1 LKKLLNILCIIT
13 YNILESEKMN
23 IQKKIKELFKN
34 SYTEVNRNH
43 NEAVTAFRNYCSLT
57 GSYIPVLASFDT
69 HSDVY
74 LNSKQISPNIANWVN
89 FCFSKLGTVEYYW
102 IIPHYIM
109 QNDIYKKIFHTDN
122 KNIHKET
129 FLHGAMRA
137 FGTLDD
143 ALKEDF
149 FLDKKN
155 SELISVK
162 KLSIIN
168 EKNKKFGIEPFT
180 PENTELIPVS
190 ISIVPFDKI
199 GCLKN
204 RNIALSVDADYF
216 CNTGHDTVE
225 AVNNRNISSDELNK
239 EFELFINLLYE
250 NSVKI
255 DTASLTRS
263 PAYFPSK
270 FEREI
275 NAFFA
280 AVKAASKFKKA
291 AA

>member
-1 LKKLLNILCIIT
+1 MNTK
-13 YNILESEKMN
+13 EK
-23 IQKKIKELFKN
+23 IQELFKN

-43 NEAVTAFRNYCSLT
+43 DEAVAAFKNYCSIT
-57 GSYIPVLASFDT
+57 GAQIPVMASYDT

-109 QNDIYKKIFHTDN
+109 QNETYKKLFNSDN
-122 KNIHKET
+122 NIHRET
-129 FLHGAMRA
+129 FQHGAMRA

-180 PENTELIPVS
+180 PNNTELIPVS
-190 ISIVPFDKI
+190 ISILPFDKVS
-199 GCLKN
+199 CLKG

-216 CNTGHDTVE
+216 CNTGHDTVD
-225 AVNNRNISSDELNK
+225 AVNNRNISADELKK
-239 EFELFINLLYE
+239 EFELFINSLYE
-250 NSVKI
+250 NGIKI

-263 PAYFPSK
+263 PAYFPAK
-270 FEREI
+270 FDREI

-280 AVKAASKFKKA
+280 AVKAASKLKKA